1 VVLVGVNLT
10 LLCAGHDEGTHHTVP
25 HLTLLGE
32 PDEGAHEA
40 HRPSEP
46 RATTPT
52 LLAAGL
58 LETLALA
65 LVDVLLVA
73 GLVLARPA
81 WGRAARRDQ
90 QPGRP
95 QTILLPERRPPR
107 LVPILI

>member
-32 PDEGAHEA
+32 PAEGAHEA
-40 HRPSEP
+40 HDRLEP
-46 RATTPT
+46 RATDPT
-52 LLAAGL
+52 LTTTPL
-58 LETLALA
+58 LETLGLA
-65 LVDVLLVA
+65 LVDVLPVA

-95 QTILLPERRPPR
+95 QTSLLPERRPPR
-107 LVPILI
+107 LVPIWI